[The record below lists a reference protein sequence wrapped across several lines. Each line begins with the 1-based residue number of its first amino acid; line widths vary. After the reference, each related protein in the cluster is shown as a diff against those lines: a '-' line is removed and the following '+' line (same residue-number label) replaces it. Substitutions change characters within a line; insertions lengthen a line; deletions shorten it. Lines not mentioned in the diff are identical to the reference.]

1 MWPDSGGSRSN
12 SSPYL
17 LSGFYCSLVS
27 SAIPFRGLRIGASE
41 TVLLAVKARV
51 TVRWVGRYCRNRG
64 KPQKIGADRR
74 TNKPEEKKKTPLH
87 PLTHHFL
94 AATPPS
100 PAAAPTA
107 PPSSLPY
114 PAPFHPLH
122 HPSHPSHPL
131 LPPRSRHR
139 PHLLSLIP
147 LSLIPGG
154 QIVQWD
160 VRVGGSGGGP
170 AGPTIFD
177 PLLSVLCDESGHTK
191 FPFSYLNHVTLLTL
205 AQARLSFTSG
215 FAHAGSP
222 LPTRITIFGRLR
234 RNRFNAKVAWNLSH
248 MYTWPKF
255 TLFFA
260 LTLAFLS
267 LLLLS
272 RRIPTIGP
280 IAKIVGLQGEEID
293 SIASCII

>member
-1 MWPDSGGSRSN
+1 VARFRGSRSN

-51 TVRWVGRYCRNRG
+51 TVRWIGRYCRNRG
-64 KPQKIGADRR
+64 KPRKIGADRR
-74 TNKPEEKKKTPLH
+74 TNKPGEKKKHHSTPSLTTSSP
-87 PLTHHFL
+87 PLPPL
-94 AATPPS
+94 QQLLQPPLLPPS
-100 PAAAPTA
+100 LILPPFI
-107 PPSSLPY
+107 PSIIPLIPLIPSSLPV
-114 PAPFHPLH
+114 PVPVPISS
-122 HPSHPSHPL
+122 PSSPSP
-131 LPPRSRHR
+131 S
-139 PHLLSLIP
+139 S
-147 LSLIPGG
+147 PGG

-160 VRVGGSGGGP
+160 VRVGGSGGEP

-177 PLLSVLCDESGHTK
+177 PLLSVLCNESGHTK

-234 RNRFNAKVAWNLSH
+234 RNRFNSKVAWNLSH
-248 MYTWPKF
+248 MYRWPKF
-255 TLFFA
+255 ALFFA

-272 RRIPTIGP
+272 RRIPTIGL
-280 IAKIVGLQGEEID
+280 IARIVGLQGEEID